1 MALPRD
7 ARREES
13 RSAPDAEPAL
23 AFTSYLRV
31 LAIAAVVAIHTF
43 GRMVL
48 NQEIRGTPTWW
59 AATAIDLGSSW
70 AVPLFVM
77 VSGALVLAPDPGGVA
92 DGRRGSLGAFYR
104 RRLRRIVVPLV
115 VAHVL
120 YLVLRAT
127 ALHED
132 LTLPLV
138 VRNLLDTRV
147 YVQLYF
153 FWIIL
158 GLYLVAPVLRSF
170 VETHPRRDVLLFG
183 AGVVIW
189 MWLVVAGAGLLNQVG
204 GSGAPWTPSLLTIF
218 LPYIGYFLLGYAL
231 REVVLS
237 RRALVAAGAVFL
249 AADALVVAVYA
260 ARPGPPVSVLLGGG
274 YWGLPVAATAV
285 SIFLIGRSVVH
296 PGSRLAAPRL
306 AKPMRRLGDLTLGV
320 FVVHLAVLLAAQALP
335 VFADNVTY
343 RSVAHSGLLYLLV
356 LVSSFALCAAIAR
369 VPLLR
374 RSIGL

>member
-1 MALPRD
+1 M
-7 ARREES
+7 
-13 RSAPDAEPAL
+13 
-23 AFTSYLRV
+23 

-48 NQEIRGTPTWW
+48 NQEIRGTPMWW

-77 VSGALVLAPDPGGVA
+77 VSGALILAPDQGPLA

-115 VAHVL
+115 AAHVL

-132 LTLPLV
+132 LSLPLV

-170 VETHPRRDVLLFG
+170 VEAHSRRDALLFG

-218 LPYIGYFLLGYAL
+218 LPYIGYFVLGYAL

-249 AADALVVAVYA
+249 AADVIVIGVYA
-260 ARPGPPVSVLLGGG
+260 ARPGPPLGLLLGGG
-274 YWGLPVAATAV
+274 YWGLPVAVTAV
-285 SIFLIGRSVVH
+285 AAFLIGRGVVH
-296 PGSRLAAPRL
+296 PASRLATPRL

-320 FVVHLAVLLAAQALP
+320 FVVHLAVLLAALGLP
-335 VFADNVTY
+335 FFAADVTY
-343 RSVAHSGLLYLLV
+343 RSIAHTALLYALV
-356 LVSSFALCAAIAR
+356 LIGSFALCSAIAR

-374 RSIGL
+374 RTIGL